1 MPDLSQALTLAGKV
15 LVVIG
20 GTGGLGLSAARAFVA
35 AGSKVV
41 AVGLHPE
48 SAESARSQLGEAG
61 HVLCADARESQT
73 AALAVQ
79 AALNHFGGF
88 HGLYHVAG
96 GSGRRWGDGP
106 LHELTDEGWR
116 ATVELN
122 LTSVMYSNRAA
133 VRQFLA
139 QGSGGTVL
147 DLGSVLAS
155 SPSPAYFDTHS
166 YAAAKAALIGLT
178 KACAARYAVND
189 NRFNLLTTALVATP
203 MSARAQADPVISRF
217 VGTKQPLDGGRL
229 GQPSDLDAAAV
240 YFMSDGSRFTTGQVL
255 AVDGGWSVT
264 EGRPEDPS
272 SGVGNGEPETAG
284 NRTEARG
291 GLCA

>member
-1 MPDLSQALTLAGKV
+1 
-15 LVVIG
+15 
-20 GTGGLGLSAARAFVA
+20 
-35 AGSKVV
+35 
-41 AVGLHPE
+41 
-48 SAESARSQLGEAG
+48 
-61 HVLCADARESQT
+61 
-73 AALAVQ
+73 
-79 AALNHFGGF
+79 
-88 HGLYHVAG
+88 
-96 GSGRRWGDGP
+96 
-106 LHELTDEGWR
+106 
-116 ATVELN
+116 
-122 LTSVMYSNRAA
+122 MYSNRAA

-155 SPSPAYFDTHS
+155 SPSPAYFATHS

-189 NRFNLLTTALVATP
+189 IRFNLLTTALVATP

-217 VGTKQPLDGGRL
+217 VGTKQPLGGGRL